1 MSDVLI
7 REVGLRDGL
16 QLVKKILPTEKKIEW
31 LNKQALLNFREI
43 EVTSFVPEK
52 IVPQFFDSEKILLM
66 AKKITGLTSSVLVPN
81 LFGAKK
87 ALELKVKKINC
98 VISASESHNKAN
110 INKDIKSSISEI
122 CEIVSYNKS
131 LEKSCKIGVAISTS
145 FGCSIEGE
153 ISNQKVLNLVE
164 KILEIGVDEIT
175 IADTVGYANPKQV
188 KMLFKKLLSLT
199 DNLEIFAHFHD
210 TRGLGIANV
219 LTAFDLGIRKFDS
232 SLLGLGGCPF
242 APGASG
248 NVATEDLIYLFNS
261 MNISTGINL
270 QDLIILCKNISNFF
284 PNEVLN
290 GRILSAGIP
299 KNYH

>member
-1 MSDVLI
+1 MEKVLI

-31 LNKQALLNFREI
+31 LNMQAFLNFKEI

-52 IVPQFFDSEKILLM
+52 IVPQFFDSEEILQA
-66 AKKITGLTSSVLVPN
+66 AKSISGLTSSVLVPN
-81 LFGAKK
+81 FFGAKK
-87 ALELKVKKINC
+87 AFELQAEKINC

-110 INKDIKSSISEI
+110 INKDIKSSITELS
-122 CEIVSYNKS
+122 EIVSYNKS
-131 LEKSCKIGVAISTS
+131 LENRSKIGVAISTS

-153 ISNQKVLNLVE
+153 VSNQKVLHLVE
-164 KILEIGVDEIT
+164 KIIEIGVDEIT

-188 KMLFKKLLSLT
+188 KMLFNSLIRSVG
-199 DNLEIFAHFHD
+199 NLDIFAHFHD
-210 TRGLGIANV
+210 TRGLGMANV

-248 NVATEDLIYLFNS
+248 NVATEDIIYLFNS
-261 MNISTGINL
+261 MKISTGIDL
-270 QDLIILCKNISNFF
+270 KDLIILCKNIRKFF
-284 PNEVLN
+284 KSDVLS
-290 GRILSAGIP
+290 GKILSAGIP
-299 KNYH
+299 KNFN

>member
-16 QLVKKILPTEKKIEW
+16 QLVKNILPTEKKIKW
-31 LNKQALLNFREI
+31 LNKQSLLNFKEI
-43 EVTSFVPEK
+43 EVTSFVPK
-52 IVPQFFDSEKILLM
+52 KVVPQFFDAKIILNE
-66 AKKITGLTSSVLVPN
+66 ANKISNLTSSVLVPN

-87 ALELKVKKINC
+87 ALELNAQKINY
-98 VISASESHNKAN
+98 VLSASESHNKAN
-110 INKDIKSSISEI
+110 VNKDVNSSINELSEI
-122 CEIVSYNKS
+122 VNYNRN
-131 LEKSCKIGVAISTS
+131 LEKNSKIGVAISTA

-153 ISNQKVLNLVE
+153 ISNLKVLNLVE
-164 KILEIGVDEIT
+164 KILKIGVDEIT

-188 KMLFKKLLSLT
+188 RMLFKRLINLN

-210 TRGLGIANV
+210 TRGLGIVNV

-261 MNISTGINL
+261 MRVSTGINL
-270 QDLIILCKNISNFF
+270 EDLVILCKNISNFF
-284 PNEVLN
+284 PKEVVN

-299 KNYH
+299 KNYY

>member
-16 QLVKKILPTEKKIEW
+16 QLVKNILPTEKKIKW
-31 LNKQALLNFREI
+31 LNKQSLLNFKEI
-43 EVTSFVPEK
+43 EVTSFVPK
-52 IVPQFFDSEKILLM
+52 KVVPQFFDAKIILNE
-66 AKKITGLTSSVLVPN
+66 ANKISNLTSSVLVPN

-87 ALELKVKKINC
+87 ALELNAQKINY
-98 VISASESHNKAN
+98 VLSASESHNKAN
-110 INKDIKSSISEI
+110 VNKDVNSSINELSEI
-122 CEIVSYNKS
+122 VNYNRN
-131 LEKSCKIGVAISTS
+131 LEKNSKIGVAISTA

-153 ISNQKVLNLVE
+153 ISNLKVLNLVE
-164 KILEIGVDEIT
+164 KILKIGVDEIT

-188 KMLFKKLLSLT
+188 RMLFKKLINLT

-210 TRGLGIANV
+210 TRGLGIVNV

-261 MNISTGINL
+261 MRVSTGINL
-270 QDLIILCKNISNFF
+270 EDLVILCKNISNFF
-284 PNEVLN
+284 PNEVVN

-299 KNYH
+299 KNYY

>member
-16 QLVKKILPTEKKIEW
+16 QLVKNILPTEKKIKW
-31 LNKQALLNFREI
+31 LNKQSLLNFKEI
-43 EVTSFVPEK
+43 EVTSFVPK
-52 IVPQFFDSEKILLM
+52 KVVPQFFDAKIILNE
-66 AKKITGLTSSVLVPN
+66 ANKISNLTSSVLVPN

-87 ALELKVKKINC
+87 ALELNAQKINY
-98 VISASESHNKAN
+98 VLSASESHNKAN
-110 INKDIKSSISEI
+110 VNKDVNSSINELSEI
-122 CEIVSYNKS
+122 VNYNRN
-131 LEKSCKIGVAISTS
+131 LEKNSKIGVAISTA

-153 ISNQKVLNLVE
+153 ISNLKVLNLVE
-164 KILEIGVDEIT
+164 KILKIGVDEIT

-188 KMLFKKLLSLT
+188 RMLFKRLINLT

-210 TRGLGIANV
+210 TRGLGIVNV

-261 MNISTGINL
+261 MRVSTGINL
-270 QDLIILCKNISNFF
+270 EDLVILCKYISNFF
-284 PNEVLN
+284 PNEVVN
-290 GRILSAGIP
+290 GRIISAGIP
-299 KNYH
+299 KNYY

>member
-16 QLVKKILPTEKKIEW
+16 QLVKNILPTEKKIKW
-31 LNKQALLNFREI
+31 LNKQSLLNFKEI
-43 EVTSFVPEK
+43 EVTSFVPK
-52 IVPQFFDSEKILLM
+52 KVVPQFFDAKIILNE
-66 AKKITGLTSSVLVPN
+66 ANKISNLTSSVLVPN

-87 ALELKVKKINC
+87 ALELNAQKINY
-98 VISASESHNKAN
+98 VLSASESHNKAN
-110 INKDIKSSISEI
+110 VNKDVNSSINELSEI
-122 CEIVSYNKS
+122 VNYNKN
-131 LEKSCKIGVAISTS
+131 LEKNSKIGVAISTA

-153 ISNQKVLNLVE
+153 ISNLKVLNLVE
-164 KILEIGVDEIT
+164 KILKIGVDEIT

-188 KMLFKKLLSLT
+188 RMLFKKLINLT

-210 TRGLGIANV
+210 TRGLGIVNV

-261 MNISTGINL
+261 MRVSTGINL
-270 QDLIILCKNISNFF
+270 EDFVILCKNISNFF
-284 PNEVLN
+284 RKEVVN

-299 KNYH
+299 KNYY

>member
-16 QLVKKILPTEKKIEW
+16 QLVKNILPTEKKIKW
-31 LNKQALLNFREI
+31 LNKQSLLNFKEI
-43 EVTSFVPEK
+43 EVTSFVPK
-52 IVPQFFDSEKILLM
+52 KVVPQFFDAKIILNE
-66 AKKITGLTSSVLVPN
+66 ANKISNLTSSVLVPN

-87 ALELKVKKINC
+87 ALELNAQKINY
-98 VISASESHNKAN
+98 VLSASESHNKAN
-110 INKDIKSSISEI
+110 VNKDVNSSINELSEI
-122 CEIVSYNKS
+122 VNYNRN
-131 LEKSCKIGVAISTS
+131 LEKNSKIGVAISTA

-153 ISNQKVLNLVE
+153 ISNLKVLNLVE
-164 KILEIGVDEIT
+164 KILKIGVDEIT

-188 KMLFKKLLSLT
+188 RMLFKKLINLT

-210 TRGLGIANV
+210 TRGLGIVNV

-261 MNISTGINL
+261 MRVSTGINL
-270 QDLIILCKNISNFF
+270 EDLVILCKNISNFF
-284 PNEVLN
+284 QM
-290 GRILSAGIP
+290 R
-299 KNYH
+299 